1 MRSQIIYLS
10 TSDLDLYSGEVELI
24 HGCLNSSELSF
35 VYFFSSLI
43 KWHLQA
49 QKGKKDGGRVLPV
62 AEFFMC
68 SPVLLIV
75 LIPYAIQIIK
85 KSNLEYGSLF
95 LWIFLALSLPF
106 STYIFTSKIKTTS
119 VNLH

>member
-1 MRSQIIYLS
+1 MLSQIIYLS

-75 LIPYAIQIIK
+75 LIPYAIQNIK
-85 KSNLEYGSLF
+85 NQIWSMEAYFYEFSGPLAA
-95 LWIFLALSLPF
+95 IFDIYF
-106 STYIFTSKIKTTS
+106 Y
-119 VNLH
+119 